1 MAFKVKKVEFDCKNI
16 SNSVKSC
23 MVEGFVEIAET
34 LNYVPT
40 IKTSAEI
47 IIKDKEAVIKFNR
60 PISSNTVNNILF
72 NLFDRNPSVKP
83 DETEYKHD
91 KQTVEVE
98 FK

>member
-1 MAFKVKKVEFDCKNI
+1 MSFKVKKVEFDCKKVSTN
-16 SNSVKSC
+16 VKSC

-47 IIKDKEAVIKFNR
+47 IIKEKEAAIKFNR
-60 PISSNTVNNILF
+60 PISLNTVNNILF
-72 NLFDRNPSVKP
+72 HLFDRNPSIKP

-91 KQTVEVE
+91 KKTVEIE
-98 FK
+98 FE